1 MLLINC
7 EINLSL
13 TWFTNYFI
21 VDAPDDNEE
30 LFASVVTLSN
40 MIMQNYYDNWNQV
53 LKEKIKK

>member
-1 MLLINC
+1 MVYKLFYSI
-7 EINLSL
+7 
-13 TWFTNYFI
+13 
-21 VDAPDDNEE
+21 DAPDDNEE

>member
-7 EINLSL
+7 QINLSL

-30 LFASVVTLSN
+30 LFALVVTFIN
-40 MIMQNYYDNWNQV
+40 I
-53 LKEKIKK
+53 